1 MIALL
6 VALLTPAFAAE
17 TCSAVADVPETL
29 QVAWVSRIGA
39 RAGAHTPLPVVR
51 VADLRKLVEAEGR
64 DPTKVLRSLGLIGK
78 RAKAHGVWKVMV
90 FDVER
95 ASLCRPIFGDEG
107 VDVGGVATC
116 PAALQ
121 RPGKGVKARAYS
133 GCGYLLDT
141 ESGERTLDTWKV
153 EWRDAVSAGFCVLP
167 LTRFL
172 GGA

>member
-1 MIALL
+1 MIALFL
-6 VALLTPAFAAE
+6 ALAAQAQE
-17 TCSAVADVPETL
+17 CKAVAEVPETL

-39 RAGAHTPLPVVR
+39 RAGARTPLPVVR
-51 VADLRKLVEAEGR
+51 VADLRRLVEDEKR
-64 DPTKVLRSLGLIGK
+64 DPTQVLRALGLIGK
-78 RAKAHGVWKVMV
+78 RAQARGVWKVTV

-95 ASLCRPIFGDEG
+95 ESLCRPIFGPEG

-116 PAALQ
+116 PATLQ
-121 RPGKGVKARAYS
+121 RPGKGVKGRAYS

-141 ESGERTLDTWKV
+141 ETGARTLDTWKI

-172 GGA
+172 TGA

>member
-6 VALLTPAFAAE
+6 VALAAAADS
-17 TCSAVADVPETL
+17 CKAVADVPDTL

-39 RAGAHTPLPVVR
+39 RAGARTPLPVVR
-51 VADLRKLVEAEGR
+51 VADLRRLVEDEGR
-64 DPTKVLRSLGLIGK
+64 DPTKVLRALGLIGK
-78 RAKAHGVWKVMV
+78 RATAHGVWKVTV
-90 FDVER
+90 FDVSND
-95 ASLCRPIFGDEG
+95 SLCRPIYGDEG

-116 PAALQ
+116 PASLQ
-121 RPGKGVKARAYS
+121 RPGLGVKGRAYS

-141 ESGERTLDTWKV
+141 ASGERTLDTWKI